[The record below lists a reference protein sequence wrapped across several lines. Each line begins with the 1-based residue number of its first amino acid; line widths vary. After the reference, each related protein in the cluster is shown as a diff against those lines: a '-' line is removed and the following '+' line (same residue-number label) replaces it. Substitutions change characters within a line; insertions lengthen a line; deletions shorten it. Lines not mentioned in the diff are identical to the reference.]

1 MLSRSVTPRALRAAQ
16 RGYASASSASLNY
29 TVSEASGL
37 KVASRDLAGPV
48 TTLAIVSKA
57 GTRYQSAPGLTE
69 GLNRYAFKSTENR
82 STLRIQRESEL
93 LGAEL
98 FSTHTREG
106 LIVGAKFLRDDLPY
120 FVELLA
126 EVATQTKYQPHVF
139 HEEIFPLLELSHK
152 KQLADTLALAV
163 DSAHGLAFHRG
174 LGESLY
180 PTSSVY
186 KKYLNAESLQEFA
199 ASAYAKPSF
208 AIVAN
213 GADHG
218 ELSKW
223 TGEFFGGIPAQPA
236 QELSSTQSKYF
247 GGEERIAHASGNSLV
262 LAFPGSSAPTGSSY
276 KPEVSILAELLGGV
290 SSIKWSTGFSL
301 LAKAVEGTPALRVD
315 TKSNIYSDAGLLTI
329 TLHGAAADIRSG
341 ASKVVEALK
350 GVAQNLSKEDFQKAK
365 ALAKFKEFE
374 YASGNQA
381 GVALTGA
388 GIVRD
393 GKPYQT
399 EDVASAIDGSSIE
412 KVKAYA
418 KEILENKAS
427 VSAVGDLYVLPY
439 AEELGLTV

>member
-1 MLSRSVTPRALRAAQ
+1 
-16 RGYASASSASLNY
+16 
-29 TVSEASGL
+29 
-37 KVASRDLAGPV
+37 
-48 TTLAIVSKA
+48 
-57 GTRYQSAPGLTE
+57 
-69 GLNRYAFKSTENR
+69 
-82 STLRIQRESEL
+82 
-93 LGAEL
+93 
-98 FSTHTREG
+98 
-106 LIVGAKFLRDDLPY
+106 
-120 FVELLA
+120 
-126 EVATQTKYQPHVF
+126 
-139 HEEIFPLLELSHK
+139 
-152 KQLADTLALAV
+152 
-163 DSAHGLAFHRG
+163 LAFHRG

-186 KKYLNAESLQEFA
+186 KKYLNADSLQEFA
-199 ASAYAKPSF
+199 ASAFAKSSF
-208 AIVAN
+208 TVVAN

-223 TGEFFGGIPAQPA
+223 TAEFFGNVPAQPA
-236 QELSSTQSKYF
+236 QELSSAQSKYY

-262 LAFPGSSAPTGSSY
+262 LAFPGSSTPSGSSY

-301 LAKAVEGTPALRVD
+301 LAKAVESIPALRVD

-329 TLHGAAADIRSG
+329 SLHGAAADIRNG

-365 ALAKFKEFE
+365 ALAKFKEYE
-374 YASGNQA
+374 YATGSKA
-381 GVALTGA
+381 GIALTGT

-399 EDVASAIDGSSIE
+399 EDVASAIDGASIE
-412 KVKAYA
+412 KVKAFA
-418 KEILENKAS
+418 KEILEGKAS